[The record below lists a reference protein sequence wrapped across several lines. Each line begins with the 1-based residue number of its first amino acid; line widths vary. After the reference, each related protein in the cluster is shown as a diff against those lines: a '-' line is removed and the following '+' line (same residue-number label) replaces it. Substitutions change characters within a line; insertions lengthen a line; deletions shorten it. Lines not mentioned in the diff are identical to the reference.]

1 MGRHT
6 RHAAAI
12 TAALAVVGAAAWLGL
27 SSGGE
32 PAAQVGSGGTVAAAA
47 KDRVTQ
53 PLRDEHKELIPHIEG
68 LSAAGDAVGVA
79 SLAEQQEKV
88 HASYVFLTE
97 GLIPHAVAEDKVL
110 YAKVDELVGT
120 NGKTRATDTMRRD
133 HQEVG
138 TLTDE
143 LGKLGGKL
151 EKGNLTAPDQHELRR
166 VLYSLNGIVGLHF
179 AKEEEVY
186 LPLLDRTLTA
196 TQAQEMF
203 EEMEEVTAKEAGGEG
218 HAH

>member
-6 RHAAAI
+6 RHAAAL
-12 TAALAVVGAAAWLGL
+12 TAALAVVGAAVWLGV
-27 SSGGE
+27 GRGTE
-32 PAAQVGSGGTVAAAA
+32 PAVQAGSGTVAAAA

-68 LSAAGDAVGVA
+68 LARAGDAIGRA

-120 NGKTRATDTMRRD
+120 NGKTHATDTMRRD
-133 HQEVG
+133 HEEVG
-138 TLTDE
+138 TLTDQ

-151 EKGNLTAPDQHELRR
+151 EKGELAIPDQHELRR
-166 VLYSLNGIVGLHF
+166 VLYSLNGVVGLHF

-196 TQAQEMF
+196 EQSQAMF
-203 EEMEEVTAKEAGGEG
+203 EQMEEVTAQETGSSG
-218 HAH
+218 HGH

>member
-53 PLRDEHKELIPHIEG
+53 PLRDEHKELIPHIDG
-68 LSAAGDAVGVA
+68 LAAAGDAVGVA
-79 SLAEQQEKV
+79 GIAEQQEKV

-97 GLIPHAVAEDKVL
+97 HLIPHAVAEDKVV
-110 YAKVDELVGT
+110 YAKVDELVGV
-120 NGKTRATDTMRRD
+120 NGQTHATDTMRRD

-151 EKGNLTAPDQHELRR
+151 EKGKLGAPDEHELRR

-196 TQAQEMF
+196 EQAQEMF
-203 EEMEEVTAKEAGGEG
+203 EQMEEVTAKEAGGQG

>member
-1 MGRHT
+1 MNRHT
-6 RHAAAI
+6 THAAV
-12 TAALAVVGAAAWLGL
+12 AAGVLAVTGSIAWFAA
-27 SSGGE
+27 SSDAE
-32 PAAQVGSGGTVAAAA
+32 PAPAKGSGTVAAST
-47 KDRVTQ
+47 KERVTQ
-53 PLRDEHKELIPHIEG
+53 PLRDEHKELIPHIDA
-68 LSAAGDAVGVA
+68 LATAGDSIGVA
-79 SLAEQQEKV
+79 SHEEQEKKV

-110 YAKVDELVGT
+110 YAKVDELVGV
-120 NGKTRATDTMRRD
+120 NGTTHATDTMRRD

-151 EKGNLTAPDQHELRR
+151 EKGDLAAADQHDLRR

-196 TQAQEMF
+196 EQAQEMF
-203 EEMEEVTAKEAGGEG
+203 EQMEEVTAKEAGGKT
-218 HAH
+218 HSH

>member
-6 RHAAAI
+6 RHAAAL
-12 TAALAVVGAAAWLGL
+12 TAALAVVGAAVWMGV
-27 SSGGE
+27 SSGTE
-32 PAAQVGSGGTVAAAA
+32 PAVQAGSGTVAAAA

-53 PLRDEHKELIPHIEG
+53 PLRDEHKELIPHIDG
-68 LSAAGDAVGVA
+68 LAAAGDAIGVS

-97 GLIPHAVAEDKVL
+97 SLIPHAVAEDKVL
-110 YAKVDELVGT
+110 YAKVDALIGT
-120 NGKTRATDTMRRD
+120 NGKTHATDTMRRD

-151 EKGNLTAPDQHELRR
+151 EKGDLAAPDQHEMRR

-196 TQAQEMF
+196 EQAQEMF
-203 EEMEEVTAKEAGGEG
+203 EEMEEVTAKETGGSG

>member
-12 TAALAVVGAAAWLGL
+12 TAALAVVGAVAWLGVG
-27 SSGGE
+27 SDTE
-32 PAAQVGSGGTVAAAA
+32 PAVQAGSGTVAAAG

-53 PLRDEHKELIPHIEG
+53 PLRDEHKELIPHIDG
-68 LSAAGDAVGVA
+68 LAAAGDSVGVA
-79 SLAEQQEKV
+79 SLAEQKEKV

-120 NGKTRATDTMRRD
+120 NGKTHATDTMRRD

-151 EKGNLTAPDQHELRR
+151 EKGNLAAPDQHELRR

-196 TQAQEMF
+196 EQAQEMF
-203 EEMEEVTAKEAGGEG
+203 EEMEEVTAKETGGSG